1 MDAAAAA
8 KDRVDRAINLL
19 ERRLQDL
26 KAKAVAAQGMATG
39 DDDLFSPQPS
49 SESDR
54 ARIRELELAG
64 QDAVEILARAADAI
78 RETLK
83 DQEAG

>member
-8 KDRVDRAINLL
+8 KDRVDRALGLL
-19 ERRLQDL
+19 ERRLHEL
-26 KAKAVAAQGMATG
+26 KAKAAAAQAPASG

-49 SESDR
+49 SETDR

-64 QDAVEILARAADAI
+64 RDAVEMLARAADAI
-78 RETLK
+78 RETLRE
-83 DQEAG
+83 QEGS